1 MDGFDPMSSRCQ
13 NAFTPYTCQRLSGAF
28 VSGTGREAVQ
38 SKAGGL
44 SQMAPIA
51 LPRAGTS
58 PLAPRGDFWRTR
70 ESSRTSLS
78 RASLILGWGHF
89 GKKRVT

>member
-1 MDGFDPMSSRCQ
+1 MDGYDPMSSHCQ
-13 NAFTPYTCQRLSGAF
+13 NAFTPYSCQGLSGAF

-58 PLAPRGDFWRTR
+58 PLGGASGERG
-70 ESSRTSLS
+70 ENSPTSLS
-78 RASLILGWGHF
+78 RASLILGWCHF